1 MKKLVIALI
10 VAVVAIPVGL
20 YFGGY
25 LTLASPQAA
34 EGGEG
39 EEEVVTDSHGNVISA
54 GGVPLYLTLDPPFV
68 VNFMHRGTMRYL
80 QLSLDLMF
88 HEQAM
93 LDRVKEHMPAIR
105 NDLIL
110 LLSNQEFETLS
121 SPDGKEVLREKI
133 MVAVNEILEI
143 DPATLAEEDA
153 GQVYFTNFV
162 MQ

>member
-1 MKKLVIALI
+1 MKKLIIAL
-10 VAVVAIPVGL
+10 VAVAAAA
-20 YFGGY
+20 GGGVY
-25 LTLASPQAA
+25 YSGILTPAA
-34 EGGEG
+34 DAATPA
-39 EEEVVTDSHGNVISA
+39 TDSHGAPIVASTA
-54 GGVPLYLTLDPPFV
+54 PLYLTLDPPFV

-93 LDRVKEHMPAIR
+93 LDKVKERMPQIR

-121 SPDGKEVLREKI
+121 SAEGKEELRTRI
-133 MVAVNEILEI
+133 MHAVAVVLEL
-143 DPATLAEEDA
+143 DADAEHDTGEA
-153 GQVYFTNFV
+153 YFTNFV